1 MVKGRCRTNLD
12 DYQRCEWPDVFS
24 EGIRV
29 GDSIREVGGEKVL
42 RVVRIIHSQ
51 LFNERGLVNEWQK
64 APYLII
70 ELNK

>member
-1 MVKGRCRTNLD
+1 MVKGKCKTNLD
-12 DYQRCEWPDVFS
+12 DYQRCEWPNTFS

-42 RVVRIIHSQ
+42 RIVRITHTQ
-51 LFNERGLVNEWQK
+51 LFNERGMLHEWERV
-64 APYLII
+64 PYLII